1 MMRLAIVATPGFHRD
16 QRPAPGSLDGD
27 LIRARLSL
35 DDAGFRVVD
44 VDPARDLAEQ
54 LDALFDEL
62 AATRKTLV
70 DAEEAA
76 RDEASSLFLFYA
88 SSAVALSPE
97 GELFLCLDPEN
108 PGMGDALGDI
118 AAVFR
123 DRARGAVLFVIEG
136 HHGPGVTSRD
146 VVTAAE
152 RAVAPDG
159 MAIELLV
166 AAHPI
171 GEVGSEVPSVFTRAF
186 VEHLDE
192 VEPERGLTAEAIF
205 RRVERSPE
213 LAGAIPC
220 FARVRGRGAVAVLAP
235 REGGSRAASSPEAE
249 APQSEVEI
257 ATTPAPAPDDPVAQY
272 LAAGD
277 TLAAA
282 WDLEGALTAYKK
294 ALALVGAAQRD
305 ARAEVHLRIGYA
317 RWRQEKRREAIAS
330 FEKALSLAPE
340 HRPALEALVEL
351 HLAERDFAALRTAE
365 ERLLSRVEGD
375 DDRLALLVQYAERWE
390 VIAGDLERAREV
402 LERAR
407 ELRPDDAAVLRGLD
421 RLYGAAGDVD
431 AALDVRSRL
440 VELVED
446 PRQKAQSLLDLAR
459 ATMQGE
465 ARATL
470 SEVTREQTGIDLLER
485 ALDADPTLL
494 DPLALIAILLA
505 ARQEWGELELVYRRM
520 LDRAQRIADPRTR
533 SDVTWEVCR
542 RLGLLFRDHL
552 EDPGSA
558 LEAFEGAVAER
569 PDDIPGRLSAAS
581 LARSAGRLERAAAH
595 LQAAAVL
602 DPGNVQVFHDLFDT
616 FQKLRRPDQSWAA
629 ASVAVYL
636 GAAEARERFV
646 FEEHRPAGVV
656 QPAHAVSP
664 ASWELLR
671 AADRDRALEE
681 VLASIA
687 GAAIRARLAQR
698 ARERKLPQLDP
709 AARADAERNAAGV
722 VRLFSW
728 ASRCLGMPAP
738 AVYLRKDAPI
748 GVAAVLVEEPSVL
761 VGGEALRG
769 RTAAELAFL
778 VGSHVAYH
786 VGPHRLLLYFPTLEE
801 LGVCLAAAVKLA
813 RPAEPVPAELEAPV
827 LALMPLLDERLTDGE
842 RDALEA
848 SVFELYEIRAPLDL
862 AHWVGSVERCAARVG
877 YLLTGDLS
885 VAASSLSRADAP
897 GVLTAEERI
906 GDLVSFTVSDAY
918 HALRKEL
925 GVAIEPW
932 RALQRGACPGRSVLA
947 LEVSEVG
954 GVARRA
960 AEEAGDELTR
970 LDAASLGEHLL
981 AEVAR
986 DGGVQEPFLL
996 EAGEHVARERQRPL
1010 VAVVARI
1017 VGDEVP
1023 EARLEV
1029 RPLDEGERLVRA
1041 LRLLHDLGRV
1051 EARVA
1056 GVELQIDRR
1065 ERELPL
1071 RRERPPEAA
1080 RPGHRLEEAVRDL
1093 LARRVVLREQ
1103 VEHLARPRP
1112 LLEHLARRLDEVA
1125 HGRGPRVGGQL
1136 RAREEVVQHVPELVE
1151 EGHHVLVGHERRLRP
1166 GLREVALE
1174 RRDRRL
1180 PRPVVE
1186 PLRRPHREHR
1196 RVFVLVG
1203 PAVEVE
1209 VELPDHLAAGAH
1221 LVRGHVGVPGV
1232 RGELLV
1238 LEAVHPRG
1246 DVHEPPLHRA
1256 DLEVVRERLRAE
1268 LVLGR
1273 ADAVLQVVALGGREL
1288 VGRLASEPH
1297 VLLHELGEL
1306 GLGGLLQRGPDLVEE
1321 GAHGAA
1327 RLGHP
1332 RLDRVVGPA
1341 LVAEQLRLLGAEREQ
1356 PIEQLHVLLA
1366 AAVGEQDEEVE
1377 RGLAVLRVGDEREEV
1392 GVIGGDLDLAVR
1404 LGRVLRRVLLGQA
1417 LERCGRDLDRA
1428 GRRRQ
1433 VRHELLSDPGDL
1445 LVQVAQALLSV
1456 LREREPVAAEV
1467 AEHVGEE
1474 PGALSLQGVA
1484 LVGVRLEDGGEV
1496 AVQPHCGG
1504 EPVDLR
1510 LAEPRGLAHGRV
1522 GVGDAHEVREVA
1534 GAVHLEHRAV
1544 EPPEG
1549 GGVGELLRRRPLQRL
1564 DRAEVLLRRAQVIVA
1579 ELPHPAH
1586 GASQRHGIE
1595 LRARRGLGRR
1605 RRPRGGRLPR
1615 RGAAERGG
1623 RGGWPALD
1631 ARAAGEEEEREEPGA
1646 RGRGADPHGGPA
1658 IPRGTG
1664 KLGRESA
1671 EATIREEIAA
1681 RRGARAEVRAPPG
1694 REPQFVCGGR

>member
-1 MMRLAIVATPGFHRD
+1 MRLAIVATPGFHRD

-62 AATRKTLV
+62 TATRKTLV
-70 DAEEAA
+70 DADEAA

-118 AAVFR
+118 ASVFR

-136 HHGPGVTSRD
+136 HHGPGVASRD
-146 VVTAAE
+146 VVAAAE
-152 RAVAPDG
+152 RAVASEG
-159 MAIELLV
+159 TGIELLV

-192 VEPERGLTAEAIF
+192 VEPERGLTAAAIF
-205 RRVERSPE
+205 RRVEGSPE

-235 REGGSRAASSPEAE
+235 RDGGAGASSSDAE
-249 APQSEVEI
+249 APPSEASGEAEM

-294 ALALVGAAQRD
+294 ALALVGAAHRD

-317 RWRQEKRREAIAS
+317 RWRQEKRRDAIAS

-375 DDRLALLVQYAERWE
+375 DDRFVLLVQYAERWE
-390 VIAGDLERAREV
+390 VIAGDPGRAREV

-431 AALDVRSRL
+431 AALDVRRRL
-440 VELVED
+440 VDLVED
-446 PRQKAQSLLDLAR
+446 PRQKAQSLLELAR
-459 ATMQGE
+459 AMMQGE

-470 SEVTREQTGIDLLER
+470 SEITREQTGIDLLER

-558 LEAFEGAVAER
+558 LDAFEGAVAER

-581 LARSAGRLERAAAH
+581 LARSAGRFERAAAH

-656 QPAHAVSP
+656 QPARAVSP

-681 VLASIA
+681 VLASVA

-786 VGPHRLLLYFPTLEE
+786 VGSHRLLLYFPTLEE

-813 RPAEPVPAELEAPV
+813 RPSEPVPAELEAAV

-897 GVLTAEERI
+897 GVLTAEEKV
-906 GDLVSFTVSDAY
+906 GDLLSFTVSDAY
-918 HALRKEL
+918 HALREEL
-925 GVAIEPW
+925 GVAIEP
-932 RALQRGACPGRSVLA
+932 
-947 LEVSEVG
+947 
-954 GVARRA
+954 
-960 AEEAGDELTR
+960 
-970 LDAASLGEHLL
+970 
-981 AEVAR
+981 
-986 DGGVQEPFLL
+986 
-996 EAGEHVARERQRPL
+996 
-1010 VAVVARI
+1010 
-1017 VGDEVP
+1017 
-1023 EARLEV
+1023 
-1029 RPLDEGERLVRA
+1029 
-1041 LRLLHDLGRV
+1041 
-1051 EARVA
+1051 
-1056 GVELQIDRR
+1056 
-1065 ERELPL
+1065 
-1071 RRERPPEAA
+1071 
-1080 RPGHRLEEAVRDL
+1080 
-1093 LARRVVLREQ
+1093 
-1103 VEHLARPRP
+1103 
-1112 LLEHLARRLDEVA
+1112 
-1125 HGRGPRVGGQL
+1125 
-1136 RAREEVVQHVPELVE
+1136 
-1151 EGHHVLVGHERRLRP
+1151 
-1166 GLREVALE
+1166 
-1174 RRDRRL
+1174 
-1180 PRPVVE
+1180 
-1186 PLRRPHREHR
+1186 
-1196 RVFVLVG
+1196 
-1203 PAVEVE
+1203 
-1209 VELPDHLAAGAH
+1209 
-1221 LVRGHVGVPGV
+1221 
-1232 RGELLV
+1232 
-1238 LEAVHPRG
+1238 
-1246 DVHEPPLHRA
+1246 
-1256 DLEVVRERLRAE
+1256 
-1268 LVLGR
+1268 
-1273 ADAVLQVVALGGREL
+1273 
-1288 VGRLASEPH
+1288 
-1297 VLLHELGEL
+1297 
-1306 GLGGLLQRGPDLVEE
+1306 
-1321 GAHGAA
+1321 
-1327 RLGHP
+1327 
-1332 RLDRVVGPA
+1332 
-1341 LVAEQLRLLGAEREQ
+1341 
-1356 PIEQLHVLLA
+1356 
-1366 AAVGEQDEEVE
+1366 
-1377 RGLAVLRVGDEREEV
+1377 
-1392 GVIGGDLDLAVR
+1392 
-1404 LGRVLRRVLLGQA
+1404 
-1417 LERCGRDLDRA
+1417 
-1428 GRRRQ
+1428 
-1433 VRHELLSDPGDL
+1433 
-1445 LVQVAQALLSV
+1445 
-1456 LREREPVAAEV
+1456 
-1467 AEHVGEE
+1467 
-1474 PGALSLQGVA
+1474 
-1484 LVGVRLEDGGEV
+1484 
-1496 AVQPHCGG
+1496 
-1504 EPVDLR
+1504 
-1510 LAEPRGLAHGRV
+1510 
-1522 GVGDAHEVREVA
+1522 
-1534 GAVHLEHRAV
+1534 
-1544 EPPEG
+1544 
-1549 GGVGELLRRRPLQRL
+1549 
-1564 DRAEVLLRRAQVIVA
+1564 
-1579 ELPHPAH
+1579 
-1586 GASQRHGIE
+1586 
-1595 LRARRGLGRR
+1595 
-1605 RRPRGGRLPR
+1605 
-1615 RGAAERGG
+1615 
-1623 RGGWPALD
+1623 
-1631 ARAAGEEEEREEPGA
+1631 
-1646 RGRGADPHGGPA
+1646 
-1658 IPRGTG
+1658 
-1664 KLGRESA
+1664 
-1671 EATIREEIAA
+1671 
-1681 RRGARAEVRAPPG
+1681 
-1694 REPQFVCGGR
+1694 